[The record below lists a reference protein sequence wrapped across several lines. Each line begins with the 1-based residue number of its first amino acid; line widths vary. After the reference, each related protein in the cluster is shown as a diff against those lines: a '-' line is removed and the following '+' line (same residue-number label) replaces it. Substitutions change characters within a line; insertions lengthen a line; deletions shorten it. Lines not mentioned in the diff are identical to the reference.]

1 MSQKIG
7 QEKEIQKIQKMN
19 HKGDNM
25 KEGLNSYKKA
35 YEMIEIGLQEKGE
48 ASSTELLSWLIE
60 RYNINSLNI
69 TSKGITYYLKKQN
82 YKKYRK
88 YETKPW
94 IFKAEKD

>member
-1 MSQKIG
+1 
-7 QEKEIQKIQKMN
+7 
-19 HKGDNM
+19 M

-35 YEMIEIGLQEKGE
+35 YEMIEVGLQEKGE

-69 TSKGITYYLKKQN
+69 TSKGITYYLKKQK

>member
-1 MSQKIG
+1 
-7 QEKEIQKIQKMN
+7 MN
-19 HKGDNM
+19 HNGEIMM

-82 YKKYRK
+82 YKKYRR

>member
-1 MSQKIG
+1 MA
-7 QEKEIQKIQKMN
+7 
-19 HKGDNM
+19 

-35 YEMIEIGLQEKGE
+35 YKVVEEGLKKKGD

-60 RYNINSLNI
+60 NYNINSLNI
-69 TSKGITYYLKKQN
+69 TTKGITYYLKKQG

-94 IFKAEKD
+94 RFIDEKD

>member
-1 MSQKIG
+1 
-7 QEKEIQKIQKMN
+7 
-19 HKGDNM
+19 M

-35 YEMIEIGLQEKGE
+35 YAMIEVGLAEKGE

-69 TSKGITYYLKKQN
+69 TPKGITYYLKQQH

-94 IFKAEKD
+94 IFQAEKY

>member
-1 MSQKIG
+1 
-7 QEKEIQKIQKMN
+7 
-19 HKGDNM
+19 M

-35 YEMIEIGLQEKGE
+35 YAMIEVGLKEKGE

-69 TSKGITYYLKKQN
+69 TPKGITYYLKQQH

-94 IFKAEKD
+94 IFQAEKY

>member
-1 MSQKIG
+1 
-7 QEKEIQKIQKMN
+7 
-19 HKGDNM
+19 M

-35 YEMIEIGLQEKGE
+35 YAMIEVGLAEKGE

-69 TSKGITYYLKKQN
+69 TPKGITYYLKQQH

-94 IFKAEKD
+94 IFKAEKY

>member
-1 MSQKIG
+1 
-7 QEKEIQKIQKMN
+7 
-19 HKGDNM
+19 M

-35 YEMIEIGLQEKGE
+35 YEMIELGLQEKGE

-82 YKKYRK
+82 YEKYRK
-88 YETKPW
+88 YDTKPW
-94 IFKAEKD
+94 IFKAKKR